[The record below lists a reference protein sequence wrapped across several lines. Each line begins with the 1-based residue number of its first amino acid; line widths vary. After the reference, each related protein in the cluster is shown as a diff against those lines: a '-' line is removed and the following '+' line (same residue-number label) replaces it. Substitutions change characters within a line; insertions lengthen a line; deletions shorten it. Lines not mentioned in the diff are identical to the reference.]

1 MNFPPR
7 FSSLPC
13 FYLMVLGLPH
23 LGIGQVLLPETPPPT
38 TTLPVAPVPSAAGAT
53 PAGTYNQPIILS
65 SFESVEKERLRLT
78 EELAKSEREGIAFRE
93 QQLMLQKKIASSS
106 LTSVSP
112 ESVPT
117 FYRTFLSLKD
127 GDIERSEAY
136 YDLLK
141 SILNDLT
148 PQSPYLARTKQE
160 GTNPK
165 RAWEN
170 LAKLDDY
177 PEDEGLGRTLRGH
190 LAEFFGGR
198 RDDGQRVRVI
208 NSLLENYNK
217 EKKSL
222 EYNISVSYQKNS
234 LSGDQRGSDADRQA
248 YKDKIK
254 NIDVEIGKLQAEKD
268 SLSHTVTE
276 AVRKL
281 QYQQFTIELAVQQ
294 RYIHALIACGFYKG
308 APSRGDLSLSDK
320 AYPGSSSGKKDR
332 AAVPDP
338 GSLTP
343 TSAIPPVKVPVV
355 NTISGLE
362 TFLTNMI
369 RDSIKDREAID
380 NMLAERQLSAAEA
393 LVRKMTTI
401 ARFQP
406 ELNTIPYSSRQA
418 IYKYGQSVRSLSDA
432 LIALDYEEIA
442 KLSEKIEQSTDD
454 IDLKDMKLFAAE
466 QPEKARYLVRQA
478 KIALEIGDPI
488 AAQTLTDAAKRRA
501 PMDASVSKMIE
512 DLQNSFLEKKGMAD
526 ELERVVDSGDYRTAY
541 DRFKDFASLAGNS
554 EDQDMKSK
562 YENLVSMEKDVRAAL
577 EKCEAFERRSGYPD
591 AWLTLSNL
599 RPEIM
604 SDSRVSE
611 RKISIT
617 GKCPRFISSY
627 TQAMDYEKTGA
638 EALALAWYL
647 TALDDA
653 PGNADL
659 IKKVE
664 ALGQNL
670 IKH

>member
-1 MNFPPR
+1 MNFPAR
-7 FSSLPC
+7 FPSLPC
-13 FYLMVLGLPH
+13 FYLVMLGLPQ
-23 LGIGQVLLPETPPPT
+23 LGLGQALLPETPPAT
-38 TTLPVAPVPSAAGAT
+38 TTVPVAPVPGVPSSA
-53 PAGTYNQPIILS
+53 PSGTYNQPVILS

-78 EELAKSEREGIAFRE
+78 EELAKSEREGITFRE

-127 GDIERSEAY
+127 GDIERSNAY

-198 RDDGQRVRVI
+198 RDDGERIRVI
-208 NSLLENYNK
+208 NTLLEKYNR

-234 LSGDQRGSDADRQA
+234 LSGDQRGSDADRA
-248 YKDKIK
+248 SYKQKIK
-254 NIDVEIGKLQAEKD
+254 NIDIEVGKLQAEKD

-281 QYQQFTIELAVQQ
+281 QYQQFTIELAAQQ

-320 AYPGSSSGKKDR
+320 AYPASGNKDR
-332 AAVPDP
+332 DAVPDP

-343 TSAIPPVKVPVV
+343 TSAIPPVKVPLV

-418 IYKYGQSVRSLSDA
+418 IYKYGQSVRALSDA
-432 LIALDYEEIA
+432 LIALNYPEITA
-442 KLSEKIEQSTDD
+442 LSEKIEKSSDD
-454 IDLKDMKLFAAE
+454 VDLKDLKLFAAE

-488 AAQTLTDAAKRRA
+488 AAQTLTDAAKKRA
-501 PMDASVSKMIE
+501 PMDPTVSKMIE
-512 DLQNSFLEKKGMAD
+512 DLQDSFLQKKSTAD
-526 ELERVVDSGDYRTAY
+526 ELKRVVDSGDYRTAY
-541 DRFKDFASLAGNS
+541 DRLQEFASLAGNS
-554 EDQDMKSK
+554 QDPEMKAK
-562 YENLVSMEKDVRAAL
+562 YENLVNMEKDVRAAL
-577 EKCEAFERRSGYPD
+577 EKCDAFERRSGYPD

-599 RPEIM
+599 KPEIVN
-604 SDSRVSE
+604 DPRLSE
-611 RKISIT
+611 RKTSIT

-627 TQAMDYEKTGA
+627 TQATDHEKTGA
-638 EALALAWYL
+638 DALALAWYL
-647 TALDDA
+647 TALDEA